1 MQVIPI
7 DFLEV
12 LEELDPKT
20 KNAIIKLVKFLGET
34 VNREDFVELKTE
46 VEKLTISVRD
56 LTSSVKELT
65 ENQKKLEEKFQHLV
79 DTQRQTEEKLNKLT
93 EKVEQLTEGLD
104 QLTERVNQLVEA
116 QKQTEER
123 LNKLTERVE
132 QLAEAQRQTE
142 ERLNKLT
149 ERVDQLTEAQKQTEE
164 RLNKLTERVEQLTI
178 SVKELTENQKKLEER
193 LIKVEEGLKL
203 TRKEVGGLAH
213 TVGYSLEDRAYK
225 SLPKLLKKDFDIDIE
240 GKLIRTYLE
249 LGKEKFIEVNI
260 FGKGSQKDKQ
270 VVIIGEGKSQLK
282 KTDVDKF
289 LKTIEM
295 IKGFF
300 ADKIIPIMITYQ
312 TLPQVDRYAEEKG
325 VKIYYSYDFD

>member
-1 MQVIPI
+1 MQVIPV

-65 ENQKKLEEKFQHLV
+65 ENQKKLEEKFQQLV
-79 DTQRQTEEKLNKLT
+79 DTQRQTEEKLNRLT
-93 EKVEQLTEGLD
+93 EKVEQLTERLD
-104 QLTERVNQLVEA
+104 QLTERVN
-116 QKQTEER
+116 
-123 LNKLTERVE
+123 

-149 ERVDQLTEAQKQTEE
+149 ERVELLTA
-164 RLNKLTERVEQLTI
+164 
-178 SVKELTENQKKLEER
+178 SVKELSENQKKLEER

-225 SLPKLLKKDFDIDIE
+225 SLPKLLKKDFDVDIE

-260 FGKGSQKDKQ
+260 YGKGRQKDKQ

-300 ADKIIPIMITYQ
+300 TENIIPIMITYQ
-312 TLPQVDRYAEEKG
+312 TLPQVDGYAEEKG

>member
-46 VEKLTISVRD
+46 VEKLTISVKD

-65 ENQKKLEEKFQHLV
+65 ENQKKLEEKFQQLV

-93 EKVEQLTEGLD
+93 EKVEQLTERLD
-104 QLTERVNQLVEA
+104 QLTERVNQL
-116 QKQTEER
+116 T
-123 LNKLTERVE
+123 
-132 QLAEAQRQTE
+132 EAQRQTE

-149 ERVDQLTEAQKQTEE
+149 ERVNQLAEAQRQTEE

-193 LIKVEEGLKL
+193 LVKVEEGLKL

-240 GKLIRTYLE
+240 GKLVRTYLE

-260 FGKGSQKDKQ
+260 FGKGKQKDKQ

-295 IKGFF
+295 IKGSF
-300 ADKIIPIMITYQ
+300 AEKIIPIMITYQ
-312 TLPQVDRYAEEKG
+312 TLPQIDRYAEEKG

>member
-20 KNAIIKLVKFLGET
+20 KNAIIKLVKFLGKT
-34 VNREDFVELKTE
+34 VKREDFVELKTE

-56 LTSSVKELT
+56 LTSFVKELT
-65 ENQKKLEEKFQHLV
+65 ENQKKLEEKFQQLV

-93 EKVEQLTEGLD
+93 EEVD
-104 QLTERVNQLVEA
+104 
-116 QKQTEER
+116 
-123 LNKLTERVE
+123 

-149 ERVDQLTEAQKQTEE
+149 ERVDQLTEAQRLTEE

-240 GKLIRTYLE
+240 EKLIRTYLE

-260 FGKGSQKDKQ
+260 FGKGRQKDKQ

-300 ADKIIPIMITYQ
+300 AEKIIPIMITYQ

>member
-46 VEKLTISVRD
+46 VEKLTISVKD

-65 ENQKKLEEKFQHLV
+65 ENQKKLEEKFQQLV

-93 EKVEQLTEGLD
+93 EKVEQLTERLD
-104 QLTERVNQLVEA
+104 QLTERVNQL
-116 QKQTEER
+116 T
-123 LNKLTERVE
+123 
-132 QLAEAQRQTE
+132 EAQRQTE

-149 ERVDQLTEAQKQTEE
+149 ERVNQLAEAQRQTEE

-193 LIKVEEGLKL
+193 LVKVEEGLKL

-260 FGKGSQKDKQ
+260 FGKGKQKDKH

-300 ADKIIPIMITYQ
+300 AEKIIPIMITYQ
-312 TLPQVDRYAEEKG
+312 TLPHVDRYAEEKG

>member
-1 MQVIPI
+1 MQVISI

-79 DTQRQTEEKLNKLT
+79 DT
-93 EKVEQLTEGLD
+93 
-104 QLTERVNQLVEA
+104 
-116 QKQTEER
+116 
-123 LNKLTERVE
+123 
-132 QLAEAQRQTE
+132 QRQTE

>member
-1 MQVIPI
+1 MQVIPV

-65 ENQKKLEEKFQHLV
+65 ENQKKLEEKFQQLV
-79 DTQRQTEEKLNKLT
+79 DTQRQTEERLNKLT
-93 EKVEQLTEGLD
+93 EKVEQLTERLD

-123 LNKLTERVE
+123 LNKLTERVD
-132 QLAEAQRQTE
+132 QLAEAQR
-142 ERLNKLT
+142 
-149 ERVDQLTEAQKQTEE
+149 QTEE

-225 SLPKLLKKDFDIDIE
+225 SLPKLLKKDFNIDIE
-240 GKLIRTYLE
+240 EKLIRTYLE

-260 FGKGSQKDKQ
+260 FGKGKQKDKQ

-289 LKTIEM
+289 LKMIEM
-295 IKGFF
+295 IKGSF
-300 ADKIIPIMITYQ
+300 AEKIIPIMITYQ

>member
-1 MQVIPI
+1 MQVIPV

-46 VEKLTISVRD
+46 VEKLTISVKD
-56 LTSSVKELT
+56 LTTSVKELT
-65 ENQKKLEEKFQHLV
+65 ENQKKLEEKFQQLV
-79 DTQRQTEEKLNKLT
+79 DTQKQTEERLIKLT
-93 EKVEQLTEGLD
+93 ERVEQFTERLD
-104 QLTERVNQLVEA
+104 QLTERVN
-116 QKQTEER
+116 
-123 LNKLTERVE
+123 

-149 ERVDQLTEAQKQTEE
+149 ERV
-164 RLNKLTERVEQLTI
+164 EQLTV
-178 SVKELTENQKKLEER
+178 SVKELAENQKKLEER

-240 GKLIRTYLE
+240 ERLIRTYLE
-249 LGKEKFIEVNI
+249 LGKGKFIEVNI
-260 FGKGSQKDKQ
+260 FGKGRQKDKQ

-289 LKTIEM
+289 LKMIET

-300 ADKIIPIMITYQ
+300 AEKIIPIMITYQ
-312 TLPQVDRYAEEKG
+312 TLPQIDRYAEEKG
-325 VKIYYSYDFD
+325 VKLYYSYDFD

>member
-34 VNREDFVELKTE
+34 VKREDFVELKTE
-46 VEKLTISVRD
+46 VEKLTISVKD
-56 LTSSVKELT
+56 LTTSVKELT
-65 ENQKKLEEKFQHLV
+65 ENQKKLEEKFQQLV
-79 DTQRQTEEKLNKLT
+79 ETQRQTEEELNKLT
-93 EKVEQLTEGLD
+93 GRIEQLTERLD
-104 QLTERVNQLVEA
+104 QLTERVNQLV
-116 QKQTEER
+116 
-123 LNKLTERVE
+123 
-132 QLAEAQRQTE
+132 EAQRQTE

-149 ERVDQLTEAQKQTEE
+149 ERV
-164 RLNKLTERVEQLTI
+164 EQLTA

-193 LIKVEEGLKL
+193 LVKVEEGIKL

-213 TVGYSLEDRAYK
+213 TVGYTLEDRAYK

-260 FGKGSQKDKQ
+260 FGKGRQKDKQ

-300 ADKIIPIMITYQ
+300 AEKIIPIMITYQ

>member
-1 MQVIPI
+1 MQVIPV
-7 DFLEV
+7 DFLEI

-65 ENQKKLEEKFQHLV
+65 ENQKKLEEKFQQLV
-79 DTQRQTEEKLNKLT
+79 DTQR
-93 EKVEQLTEGLD
+93 
-104 QLTERVNQLVEA
+104 
-116 QKQTEER
+116 QTEER
-123 LNKLTERVE
+123 LNKLTERVD

-149 ERVDQLTEAQKQTEE
+149 ERV
-164 RLNKLTERVEQLTI
+164 EQLTI
-178 SVKELTENQKKLEER
+178 SLKELTENQKKLEER

-260 FGKGSQKDKQ
+260 FGKGKQKDKQ

-289 LKTIEM
+289 LKMIEM
-295 IKGFF
+295 IKGSF
-300 ADKIIPIMITYQ
+300 AEKIIPIMITYQ

>member
-46 VEKLTISVRD
+46 VEKLTISVKD
-56 LTSSVKELT
+56 LTTSVKELT
-65 ENQKKLEEKFQHLV
+65 ENQKKLEEKFQQLV
-79 DTQRQTEEKLNKLT
+79 DT
-93 EKVEQLTEGLD
+93 
-104 QLTERVNQLVEA
+104 
-116 QKQTEER
+116 
-123 LNKLTERVE
+123 
-132 QLAEAQRQTE
+132 QRQTE

-149 ERVDQLTEAQKQTEE
+149 ERVDKLTE
-164 RLNKLTERVEQLTI
+164 RLDQLTERVEQLTI

-213 TVGYSLEDRAYK
+213 TVGYTLEDRAYK

-249 LGKEKFIEVNI
+249 LGKEKFIEINI
-260 FGKGSQKDKQ
+260 FGKGKQKDKQ

-295 IKGFF
+295 IKSFF
-300 ADKIIPIMITYQ
+300 AEKIIPIMITYQ